1 MVCYYQRGVYYYAYI
16 LLYEISKKWLCY
28 STINDK
34 KIIFLISGLLFLIVT
49 ASGQHHEDLKPDTAV
64 SNINI
69 NDYESTERILGKN
82 SWSKQFEQ
90 AGSLPRIEIVN
101 RTGTQIL
108 RLFFHYGGSKNSVD
122 EFELM
127 SIDSTYKTPKQAIH
141 LKDEQFIT
149 SNKIRLGISK
159 NGLVKK
165 LGNGYKSN
173 VSGNVE
179 RLVYT
184 VDGKSNFIRRYNQPR
199 YYIRCVFK
207 NDILIK
213 YSFGFE
219 SL

>member
-1 MVCYYQRGVYYYAYI
+1 M
-16 LLYEISKKWLCY
+16 
-28 STINDK
+28 
-34 KIIFLISGLLFLIVT
+34 KIIFLISSLLLLTVT
-49 ASGQHHEDLKPDTAV
+49 ASGQQHEGLKPDTAV
-64 SNINI
+64 NNINI
-69 NDYESTERILGKN
+69 NDYESTERVLGKN

-90 AGSLPRIEIVN
+90 AGSLPRIEAVN
-101 RTGTQIL
+101 KTGTQIL

-127 SIDSTYKTPKQAIH
+127 SVDSAYKIPKQAIH

-149 SNKIRLGISK
+149 SNKISLGISK
-159 NGLVKK
+159 GDLVKK
-165 LGNGYKSN
+165 LGNSYKSS

-184 VDGKSNFIRRYNQPR
+184 VDSKSNFVRRYNQHM

-207 NDILIK
+207 GDTLIK
-213 YSFGFE
+213 YAFGFE

>member
-1 MVCYYQRGVYYYAYI
+1 M
-16 LLYEISKKWLCY
+16 
-28 STINDK
+28 
-34 KIIFLISGLLFLIVT
+34 KIIFLISSLLLLAVT
-49 ASGQHHEDLKPDTAV
+49 ANGQQHKDLNPDTAV
-64 SNINI
+64 NNINI
-69 NDYESTERILGKN
+69 NDYETTERVLGKN

-90 AGSLPRIEIVN
+90 AGSLPRIEAVN
-101 RTGTQIL
+101 KAGTQIL

-127 SIDSTYKTPKQAIH
+127 SVDSAYKISKQAIH

-149 SNKIRLGISK
+149 SNKISLGISK
-159 NGLVKK
+159 GDLVKK
-165 LGNGYKSN
+165 LGNSYKSS

-184 VDGKSNFIRRYNQPR
+184 VDSKSNFVRRYNQHT

-207 NDILIK
+207 NDTLIK
-213 YSFGFE
+213 YAFGFE